1 MLRVYICTPTN
12 AQFGS
17 DGQQKTRTKTAT
29 AAAATMLAHLSDP
42 PFFLSSPPL
51 LPFSQSLMMIFRTQT
66 FQCHLI
72 VNFKVRTSQSCFLFF
87 SVAHEIHLS
96 ALPLLVPSTANSS
109 MTQKHRLIYFRS
121 RCISRYEF
129 SGKFNLSDSSES

>member
-42 PFFLSSPPL
+42 PFFSWLSS
-51 LPFSQSLMMIFRTQT
+51 SSA
-66 FQCHLI
+66 
-72 VNFKVRTSQSCFLFF
+72 FF
-87 SVAHEIHLS
+87 AKSNDDIPYA
-96 ALPLLVPSTANSS
+96 
-109 MTQKHRLIYFRS
+109 
-121 RCISRYEF
+121 
-129 SGKFNLSDSSES
+129 NLSVPFDCKFQG